1 MRRKA
6 EYRVT
11 FDLPEGATLADGKL
25 YVLDAVSSLRGSL
38 QPPGYGPG
46 GPDDAEEGDP
56 MHGLDPDT
64 VRVARI
70 TRTLKK

>member
-11 FDLPEGATLADGKL
+11 FDLPEGATLADGKA
-25 YVLDAVSSLRGSL
+25 YVLDAVSSYKG
-38 QPPGYGPG
+38 
-46 GPDDAEEGDP
+46 
-56 MHGLDPDT
+56 GLDHVNNPMSWLDQNT

-70 TRTLKK
+70 TRPIK